1 MDAQTT
7 FIQLAVA
14 LLLGLVVGLQRE
26 RVSEPLAGLRTFPL
40 ITILGA
46 LAALLDGRLQAGG
59 WIVAAGLLGVVLV
72 VGADNLAAA
81 RRPTGP
87 PRSGI
92 TTEVA
97 ALVMYFV
104 GGLLILAP
112 LSLGVVVGGAAA
124 VLLEFKPELHG
135 FVAKLQDRDVR
146 AIMQLVLISCIV
158 LPVLPNEQ
166 FGPFAAFNPF
176 ETWLMVVLVSSISFA
191 GYALAKLIRG
201 STNLLVAGLLG
212 GLISSTATTASCARR
227 NEHPRAA
234 AVIVALAS
242 AVVYVRLLIELAAVA
257 PSTLGQVG
265 PPLAALWLTCAAT
278 SLLAWRQVRAAPTEP
293 PVQKNPLE
301 LSTALLFAGIYAL
314 VHFALAA
321 AQHFAGAGGLYA
333 VAGLSGLTDLD
344 AVTLSTARLMLRTTN
359 GIAPAEGW
367 RLIVVASISNLA
379 FKGALAGLLGGREFA
394 RRVWLYFSVPILVSV
409 ALVLFWP
416 DR

>member
-1 MDAQTT
+1 MDAHTT
-7 FIQLAVA
+7 FTQLGVA

-26 RVSEPLAGLRTFPL
+26 HVSEPLAGLRTFPL
-40 ITILGA
+40 ITILGT
-46 LAALLDGRLQAGG
+46 LAALLDVRLQTGG
-59 WIVAAGLLGVVLV
+59 WILAAGLLGVVLI
-72 VGADNLAAA
+72 VGADNLAEA
-81 RRPTGP
+81 RKPTGS

-112 LSLGVVVGGAAA
+112 LSVGVVVGGAVA

-227 NEHPRAA
+227 NELPRAS

-242 AVVYVRLLIELAAVA
+242 TVVYVRLLIELTAVA
-257 PSTLGQVG
+257 PNTLRHVG
-265 PPLAALWLTCAAT
+265 PPLGSLLLVFATT
-278 SLLAWRQVRAAPTEP
+278 SLFAWRRVRAESAES

-301 LSTALLFAGIYAL
+301 LSTALLFAAIYAG

-321 AQHFAGAGGLYA
+321 AQHFAGVQGMYA

-344 AVTLSTARLMLRTTN
+344 AVTLSTARLMLRETN
-359 GIAPAEGW
+359 GIDPAEGW
-367 RLIVVASISNLA
+367 RLIVVASVSNLL
-379 FKGALAGLLGGREFA
+379 FKGALAGVLGGREFT
-394 RRVWLYFSVPILVSV
+394 RRVWLYFSVPILASI